1 MTFAVQKIEALSS
14 TNEGSLDN
22 GGVSGGNRGQFALG
36 DMGSPED
43 LRQKLGETVI
53 GQESAVEAVV
63 RALSIASVGIRDANR
78 PIASLLFAGPTG
90 VGKTELARQLAKEIT
105 GSEKNLCRIDMN
117 ALAQEHYAA
126 SLTGAPPGYSGAKEK
141 LSLFDRKLV
150 EGTPT
155 HPGVVLFDEIEKAH
169 QTVIRSLLHVM
180 DSGILKLAA
189 GNEEINFKNSI
200 VIFTSNLGA
209 RKMLREAQE
218 GTALRSIAGKYWQDS
233 WKKLTGGNTHIN
245 PVISEIQDFF
255 DPEFFNRFDEVILF
269 SALTPEVSRGIV
281 NEEIESLVK
290 KLSQRGV
297 QLDFDSNLVGYLV
310 DIGFD
315 RAFGARHLKRVMRT
329 ELYAPIAEA
338 ILVNAGKVDRIK
350 ISLDGGKI
358 KAMVPQDGI

>member
-14 TNEGSLDN
+14 ANEVFSNDGEAS
-22 GGVSGGNRGQFALG
+22 GVNRGQFALG
-36 DMGSPED
+36 DLASPRD
-43 LRQKLGETVI
+43 LRKKLGESII
-53 GQESAVEAVV
+53 GQEGAVEAVV
-63 RALSIASVGIRDANR
+63 RALNIASVGIRDVNR

-141 LSLFDRKLV
+141 LSLFNRELV

-180 DSGILKLAA
+180 DSGVLKLAA

-209 RKMLREAQE
+209 RTMLREAQ
-218 GTALRSIAGKYWQDS
+218 GGGGLRNLAGKYWHDS
-233 WKKLTGGNTHIN
+233 WMKFAGRSERSN
-245 PVISEIQDFF
+245 PVLSEIQDFF

-269 SALTPEVSRGIV
+269 SALTPEVSRIIV
-281 NEEIESLVK
+281 NEEIESLSK
-290 KLSQRGV
+290 QLLQRGIK
-297 QLDFDSNLVGYLV
+297 LEFDSNLVSHIV
-310 DIGFD
+310 EIGFD
-315 RAFGARHLKRVMRT
+315 QAFGARHLKRVMRT

-338 ILVNAGKVDRIK
+338 ILMNASGVDRIK

-358 KAMVPQDGI
+358 KAWSSE